1 MSIRV
6 FIRGEKEG
14 ISQWRRI
21 EMENAS
27 RVEGSD
33 SLTLD
38 SRGWPSSDIQ
48 GVPYVEG
55 KPKLRRILVVDDEKG
70 IRDIMAGLL
79 SDLGYDVA
87 VAADGAEALIL
98 FQDSTFGLVLTDL
111 NMPGMD
117 GWSLA
122 GRIKKESSTPVVL
135 ITGSDRRS
143 VEARLKDSAVDSVL
157 FKPFRVEDLMTVVIK
172 AFRAIT

>member
-1 MSIRV
+1 
-6 FIRGEKEG
+6 
-14 ISQWRRI
+14 
-21 EMENAS
+21 MENAS
-27 RVEGSD
+27 RVQGSEA
-33 SLTLD
+33 LTED
-38 SRGWPSSDIQ
+38 SRGWPSADIQ

-55 KPKLRRILVVDDEKG
+55 RPKLRRILVVDDDIG
-70 IRDIMAGLL
+70 VRDTMAGLL

-87 VAADGAEALIL
+87 VAADGEEALIL
-98 FQDSTFGLVLTDL
+98 LQDSTFGLVLTDL

-122 GRIKKESSTPVVL
+122 GRIKKDSSTPVVL
-135 ITGSDRRS
+135 ITASDRPS

-172 AFRAIT
+172 AFQAIT